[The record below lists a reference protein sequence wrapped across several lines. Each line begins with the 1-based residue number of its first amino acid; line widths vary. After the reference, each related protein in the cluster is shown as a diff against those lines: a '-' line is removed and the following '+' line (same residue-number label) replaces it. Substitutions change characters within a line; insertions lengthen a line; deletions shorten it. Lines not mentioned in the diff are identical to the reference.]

1 MLDTR
6 HTNLTGTGQINFMTE
21 TLDLKFAAKPKD
33 NSLLALRGP
42 ILVNGQFGALAV
54 RPDLKSVAVRGGA
67 ATVLGVVAT
76 PFAALIPFVEL
87 GNAKDTDCAPLVAR
101 VRQFID
107 QSPADGSRGGHRVS

>member
-1 MLDTR
+1 MRQEFFGWVLAHYAVR
-6 HTNLTGTGQINFMTE
+6 WLLRQG
-21 TLDLKFAAKPKD
+21 AD

-54 RPDLKSVAVRGGA
+54 RPDLKSVAARGGA

-101 VRQFID
+101 ARQFID